1 MKNLLFVHG
10 NSGAPVKLISVVFR
24 QIYPYAGFQ
33 KDTCFANRNL
43 PQSWQLLSVI
53 IFGCLHVLLQFKVGT
68 TCLRVLALPFV
79 NSCLCHSEVYLVQMP
94 ILLLLL
100 WNTCQGEQGSEA
112 VESPPGELVLYR
124 DSLNCF
130 ERIAYTKDVW

>member
-1 MKNLLFVHG
+1 MLA
-10 NSGAPVKLISVVFR
+10 SA
-24 QIYPYAGFQ
+24 
-33 KDTCFANRNL
+33 CFAICE
-43 PQSWQLLSVI
+43 QLSMSFRSL
-53 IFGCLHVLLQFKVGT
+53 FG
-68 TCLRVLALPFV
+68 
-79 NSCLCHSEVYLVQMP
+79 SMP